1 MIDVPSAPRGPE
13 GVGARRAAGRQ
24 RVEVGVEPG
33 RRSESDDP
41 SIRSGVERMEGSQ
54 VSCRI
59 ELAVWSRVK
68 VWTNSR
74 NQYCCDGQFSLSRQS

>member
-1 MIDVPSAPRGPE
+1 
-13 GVGARRAAGRQ
+13 
-24 RVEVGVEPG
+24 
-33 RRSESDDP
+33 
-41 SIRSGVERMEGSQ
+41 MEGSQ

-74 NQYCCDGQFSLSRQS
+74 NQYCRDGQFSLSRQS